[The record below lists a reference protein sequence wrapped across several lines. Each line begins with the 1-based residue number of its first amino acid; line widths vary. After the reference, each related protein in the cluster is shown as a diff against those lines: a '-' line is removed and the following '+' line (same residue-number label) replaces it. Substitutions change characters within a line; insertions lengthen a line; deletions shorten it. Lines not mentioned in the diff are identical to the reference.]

1 MSEMQTTAGLTISN
15 VGKQF
20 GTTKVLQDISLE
32 VPPGKLLVLLGHS
45 GCGKSTLLR
54 SIAGLEEIDQGEIRI
69 NGTRVDQLTPAKR
82 NVALVFQNY
91 SLYPHMTV
99 RENLAFPLKVA
110 RMAKSEITSRVT
122 ETAAI
127 LDLTDRLQFKPSQL
141 SGGQRQRVALGR
153 AMIRRPSLFLLDEPL
168 SNLDADLRAR
178 MRQEI
183 VTLQRRLETTTVH
196 VTHDQIEA
204 LTMGDYVALM
214 HEGKVAQF
222 GTPEE
227 LYHQP
232 NSLMVARFLGQPP
245 LNVVQGAVENGQL
258 QPLGCAIASEMTS
271 RLSNT
276 QMKIGIRPEHIHI
289 APSGTLTGIL
299 EKAEFLGDHYRI
311 DLRLRDQSLLTTT
324 SIAIPSPVGSSVH
337 FSIEVEKMLFFES
350 GSGKRI

>member
-1 MSEMQTTAGLTISN
+1 MSEIQTTAGLTISN
-15 VGKQF
+15 VGKTF
-20 GTTKVLQDISLE
+20 GATRVLQDISLE

-69 NGTRVDQLTPAKR
+69 NGTRVDGLTPAKR

-110 RMAKSEITSRVT
+110 RMVKSEIASRVT
-122 ETAAI
+122 DTAAI
-127 LDLTDRLQFKPSQL
+127 LDLTDRLDFKPSQL

-183 VTLQRRLETTTVH
+183 VTLQRRLATTTVH
-196 VTHDQIEA
+196 VTHDQVEA
-204 LTMGDYVALM
+204 LTMGDFVALM

-222 GTPEE
+222 GTPED

-245 LNVVQGAVENGQL
+245 LNVISGKIENGLL
-258 QPLGCAIASEMTS
+258 QPLGCAMPTEILAKLPTSEMS
-271 RLSNT
+271 V
-276 QMKIGIRPEHIHI
+276 GIRPEHIHI
-289 APSGTLTGIL
+289 APGGALTGVL

-311 DLRLRDQSLLTTT
+311 DLRLRDTTLLTTT
-324 SIAIPSPVGSSVH
+324 SIAIPSPVGSAVH
-337 FSIEVEKMLFFES
+337 FSIEVEKILFFEM
-350 GSGKRI
+350 GSGKRV